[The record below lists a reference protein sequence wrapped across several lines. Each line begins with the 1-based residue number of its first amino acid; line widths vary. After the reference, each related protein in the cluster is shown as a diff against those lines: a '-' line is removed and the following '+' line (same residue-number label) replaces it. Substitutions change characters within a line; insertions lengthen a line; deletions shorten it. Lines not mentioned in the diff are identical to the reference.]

1 MSEFFAMVIASI
13 VAFVSSILGDAPLPP
28 VIPPAA
34 VPQVEVSVKVQ
45 EPVVKQAK
53 TSQPTQ
59 QPSKKSGSVQPA
71 PETKP
76 AESTSTPTPEESSVA
91 PALFKDLGG
100 TTRVLAN
107 GNAVL
112 ARFSITAGNVAASID
127 GINLVLTRYG
137 GVEASKVRV
146 FAFTDEFRTPV
157 TTHTDGKLFGST
169 ETFRSESG
177 LVHTSDVALGFAT
190 PLLVPAME
198 TRYLMVLAEIARV
211 EDHPDYMIASVHGID
226 GVEGTTKWWMT
237 FNGEPA
243 NTTGGYNL
251 SQSASAA
258 VVFEFIKSIFAKF
271 AMLFTR

>member
-157 TTHTDGKLFGST
+157 TTHTDASC
-169 ETFRSESG
+169 
-177 LVHTSDVALGFAT
+177 LVQLKH
-190 PLLVPAME
+190 
-198 TRYLMVLAEIARV
+198 
-211 EDHPDYMIASVHGID
+211 SV
-226 GVEGTTKWWMT
+226 
-237 FNGEPA
+237 
-243 NTTGGYNL
+243 L
-251 SQSASAA
+251 SQDL
-258 VVFEFIKSIFAKF
+258 FTQ
-271 AMLFTR
+271 AMLHLALRHHSLSQQWRRDTSWCSQKSHALKIIPTT